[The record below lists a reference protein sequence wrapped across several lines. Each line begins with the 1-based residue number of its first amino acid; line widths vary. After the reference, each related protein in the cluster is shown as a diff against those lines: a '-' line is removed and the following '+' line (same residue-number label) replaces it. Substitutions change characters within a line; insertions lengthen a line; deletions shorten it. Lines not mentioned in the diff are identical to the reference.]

1 MPTFALEIVSRYFIR
16 LAYKGTAYQGW
27 QAQPHTDLTIQQ
39 QLNEKMSMIL
49 RESIDV
55 VGCGRTDSGVH
66 ARDYFAHFD
75 SARTDLG
82 GNQDVVY
89 HLNRVLPK
97 DIAVKKITAMEENA
111 HARFDAV
118 SRTYE
123 YHVITGKDAF
133 NDHQA
138 WEIRDVPDV
147 MAMNTAA
154 DILLGYEDFAAF
166 CKVGSD
172 QKTTKCKLSEAWW
185 MRHSDYIVFTITADR
200 FLRNMVRAIVGTL
213 MDVGRGKIGVE
224 DVHAIVQSGD
234 RSEAGQSVPAHGLY
248 LTEIIYPDSY
258 GVNVEEEI

>member
-1 MPTFALEIVSRYFIR
+1 MSRYFIR

-27 QAQPHTDLTIQQ
+27 QAQPHTTLTVQE

-49 RESIDV
+49 REPIEV

-75 SARTDLG
+75 SEKFDAESNSDF
-82 GNQDVVY
+82 VY

-97 DIAVKKITAMEENA
+97 DIAVKKIYLMEENA

-118 SRTYE
+118 ARTYE
-123 YHVITGKDAF
+123 YHLITGKDAF

-138 WEIRDVPDV
+138 WEIRDMPDV
-147 MAMNTAA
+147 RAMNTAA
-154 DILLGYEDFAAF
+154 DMLLEYDDFAAF

-172 QKTTKCKLSEAWW
+172 QKTTKCKLTEAWW
-185 MRHSDYIVFTITADR
+185 MRHGDYIVFTITADR
-200 FLRNMVRAIVGTL
+200 FLRNMVRAVVGTL
-213 MDVGRGKIGVE
+213 MDVGRGKIAAE
-224 DVHAIVQSGD
+224 DIHAIVRSGD

-248 LTEIIYPDSY
+248 LTRIVYPDQY
-258 GVNVEEEI
+258 KVNEEEDV